1 MEGTKVKCIGCG
13 TRLESRRGAH
23 RAGDLGLPHVV
34 LLNVEIRRCPSCG
47 EEEVVIPRIE
57 ELKRTLAGLLIRKPA
72 KLAGE
77 EIRFLRKCLGWSG
90 EGFARRAGVERETVS
105 RWENGR
111 EKIGAAADRFLR
123 LAIAHWQPVDDYEQ
137 EDLEKI
143 SARPLPA
150 LQLRLRSGPRRWA
163 QTPCHA

>member
-1 MEGTKVKCIGCG
+1 MKCIECG
-13 TRLESRRGAH
+13 TPLECRRGAH
-23 RAGDLGLPHVV
+23 RAGDLGLSHVV
-34 LLNVEIRRCPSCG
+34 LLNIEIRRCPSCG

-57 ELKRTLAGLLIRKPA
+57 ELNRTLAGLLIRKPA

-90 EGFARRAGVERETVS
+90 ESFARRAGVERETVS

-111 EKIGAAADRFLR
+111 ESIGAAADRFLR

-137 EDLEKI
+137 EELEKI
-143 SARPLPA
+143 SARPRPP
-150 LQLRLRSGPRRWA
+150 LQLRLRSRLRRWEQIA
-163 QTPCHA
+163 CHA